1 MKVKKDDESG
11 DGEGDSLE
19 KEGEQNGVGVGHAV
33 RGVIDS
39 LSNLAKW
46 SSHSG
51 GLQYICAE
59 LCK

>member
-1 MKVKKDDESG
+1 VKKDDESG
-11 DGEGDSLE
+11 DGDGDSLE

-46 SSHSG
+46 SSHS
-51 GLQYICAE
+51 
-59 LCK
+59 